1 MLRSID
7 RIVLRVPQLKAAV
20 KYYREVLGLSVL
32 REDAHVANLRLGG
45 EGAPELVLHDDPD
58 LPAEAVY
65 FLVDDVRELHARRDE
80 LRLTFVHAPARS
92 ARGWRAAVKDPF
104 GTVLQIIDRTESE
117 TGDDV
122 EDVRSTGTLFAG
134 AAQKFSVKGEL
145 LGKLYEKVARTAD
158 DLPYTP
164 HFETIY
170 EPYAKAF
177 GEVQP
182 DRAEVW
188 RHLLNLRKA
197 GKLPKLGEARSRPPS
212 VEPEA
217 RDALRRVLGDEMG
230 RRDRLPYTARFEQIV
245 DEFNATLPRP
255 LSPHLVW
262 RLVATLAK

>member
-1 MLRSID
+1 MLRNVD

-20 KYYREVLGLSVL
+20 KYYRDVMGLTVL
-32 REDAHVANLRLGG
+32 REDAHVANLRPVD
-45 EGAPELVLHDDPD
+45 EDAPELILHDDPD

-65 FLVDDVRELHARRDE
+65 FLVDDVRDTYARREE
-80 LRLTFVHAPARS
+80 LRLTFVHPPARS

-104 GTVLQIIDRTESE
+104 GTVLHILDRTASG
-117 TGDDV
+117 GDDDL
-122 EDVRSTGTLFAG
+122 EDLRSAGTLFAG
-134 AAQKFSVKGEL
+134 VGQKFPVKTAL
-145 LGKLYEKVARTAD
+145 LVKLYEKVGRTAD

-177 GEVQP
+177 GEIQP
-182 DRAEVW
+182 DRAEAW
-188 RHLLNLRKA
+188 RHLLNVRKA
-197 GKLPKLGEARSRPPS
+197 GKLPKLGEARSRPPN

-217 RDALRRVLGDEMG
+217 REKLRELLRDEMG
-230 RRDRLPYTARFEQIV
+230 RRDRLPYTARFEQVV
-245 DEFNATLPRP
+245 DRFNATLPRA